1 MLRLILA
8 ISMIPG
14 VVWAELDYP
23 EAPPGDVV
31 DDYFGTPVP
40 DPYRWLEDVDSEAT
54 LEWIEAQNAL
64 WEEFIVGV
72 PVRDSIRARLEEL
85 WSYERYSMPVRRGGM
100 FFYYRNDGVQ
110 EHPVFYCGDSLGGG
124 GRVLLDPNSFEDPDR
139 SLSYASVSDDG
150 RLLAWGSSNS
160 GSDWHTVHLM
170 DVETGEALPDTIAW
184 IKSGVSWATDG
195 SGFYYNAYDRPEE
208 GEEYT
213 EENRNQKILFHRL
226 GTPQQ
231 SDSLVLAMPEEP
243 DWIFYGGE
251 SDDGRYLVIGVYD
264 TKLVDS
270 NGIFYVD
277 LRSEEREMVRLLD
290 DFEASWSFLGNVGE
304 EFYFATNLEAPR
316 RRIVAIDLAN
326 PGRESWREVVPQ
338 AEENLKTASLVNG
351 SRSLV
356 LHYSWD
362 AYDTI
367 RILDLEDGSTEEPQ
381 LPNRGT
387 VWGFGGRQD
396 DTDTYYTFTSYL
408 HPGEVYSYDYGTG
421 EGQLVWRPDVG
432 ADLSG
437 YREEQV
443 FYESFDGTRI
453 PMFLVY
459 PEDVEPDGDNPT
471 LLTGYGGF
479 GVSNVPYFT
488 TARLVWLEMGGVY
501 ASPCIRGG
509 GEYGEEWHLAGIR
522 ENRPVVF
529 RDFIAAAE
537 YLIDGGWTSTPRL
550 AISGHSNG
558 GTLVGA
564 CLNMRPELFGAAAPS
579 MGVMDLMRYHLFTIG
594 WYWKSEYGDPEDPED
609 VEFLLGYSPYH
620 NINRG
625 AEYPATL
632 ISTADHDDR
641 VVPGHS
647 FKYGARLQS
656 AQAGEAP
663 ILLSITRRA
672 GHGGA
677 VGRSERLDR
686 IADEYAFFWETLG
699 MEE

>member
-1 MLRLILA
+1 MLFSLVLIVSLA
-8 ISMIPG
+8 G
-14 VVWAELDYP
+14 GYEYP

-64 WEEFIVGV
+64 WEEFIAGV

-264 TKLVDS
+264 TKLADS

-277 LRSEEREMVRLLD
+277 LQSEEREMVRLLD

-381 LPNRGT
+381 LPGRGT

-408 HPGEVYSYDYGTG
+408 HPGEIYRYDYGTG
-421 EGQLVWRPDVG
+421 EGELVWRPDVG

-459 PEDVEPDGDNPT
+459 PEGVEPDGDNPT

-488 TARLVWLEMGGVY
+488 TTRLVWLEMGGVY

-529 RDFIAAAE
+529 GDFIAAAE
-537 YLIDGGWTSTPRL
+537 YLISQGWTSTPRL

-620 NINRG
+620 NITRG

-647 FKYGARLQS
+647 FKYGARLQA
-656 AQAGEAP
+656 AQAGDDP
-663 ILLSITRRA
+663 ILMSITRRA

-686 IADEYAFFWETLG
+686 IADEYAFFWKVLG
-699 MEE
+699 ME

>member
-31 DDYFGTPVP
+31 DDYFGTPVA

-64 WEEFIVGV
+64 WEEFIAGV
-72 PVRDSIRARLEEL
+72 PVGDSIRARLEEL

-110 EHPVFYCGDSLGGG
+110 EHPVFYCGDSLGLG

-150 RLLAWGSSNS
+150 RLLAWGISNS

-264 TKLVDS
+264 TKLADS

-277 LRSEEREMVRLLD
+277 LQSEEREMVRLLD

-316 RRIVAIDLAN
+316 RRIVAINLAN

-381 LPNRGT
+381 LPGRGT

-408 HPGEVYSYDYGTG
+408 HPGEIYRYDYGTG
-421 EGQLVWRPDVG
+421 EGELVWRPDVG

-459 PEDVEPDGDNPT
+459 PEGVEPDGDNPT

-537 YLIDGGWTSTPRL
+537 YLIDEGWTSTPKL

-620 NINRG
+620 NIARG

-647 FKYGARLQS
+647 FKYGARLQA
-656 AQAGEAP
+656 AQAGDDP
-663 ILLSITRRA
+663 ILMSITRRA

-686 IADEYAFFWETLG
+686 TADEYAFFWKVLG
-699 MEE
+699 ME

>member
-1 MLRLILA
+1 MLFSLVLIVSLA
-8 ISMIPG
+8 G
-14 VVWAELDYP
+14 GYEYP

-40 DPYRWLEDVDSEAT
+40 DPYRWLEDVNSEAT

-64 WEEFIVGV
+64 WEEFIAGV

-264 TKLVDS
+264 TKLADS

-277 LRSEEREMVRLLD
+277 LQSEEREMVRLLD

-356 LHYSWD
+356 LHYGWD

-381 LPNRGT
+381 LPGRGT
-387 VWGFGGRQD
+387 VWGFGGSQD

-408 HPGEVYSYDYGTG
+408 HPGEIYRYDYGTG
-421 EGQLVWRPDVG
+421 EGELVWRPDVG

-459 PEDVEPDGDNPT
+459 PEGVEPDGDNPT

-537 YLIDGGWTSTPRL
+537 YLIDEGWTSTPRL

-647 FKYGARLQS
+647 FKYGARLQA
-656 AQAGEAP
+656 AQAGDDP
-663 ILLSITRRA
+663 ILMSITRRA

-686 IADEYAFFWETLG
+686 IADEYAFFWKVLG
-699 MEE
+699 ME